1 MSSLALVFVGAVL
14 LVNGLVFLGPV
25 SPRAA
30 IPANLLVGA
39 LIVTTSLLGAVP
51 AALDDRMALFG
62 ALGFCVFGFTYLTVA
77 VSTLTDADGSGVA
90 WYCGW
95 AAVISAV
102 LAVVNFSES
111 DPRLAWL
118 WVSWVVLFAAF
129 FLAGVTGSAR
139 FGRGAGA
146 ISAIQSVT
154 TGTIPG
160 LLMMNGDWAD
170 FSVTV
175 IAVVQLLGIAAYL
188 AIIAM
193 PAAPSPEVTA
203 GAAHAE

>member
-14 LVNGLVFLGPV
+14 LANGLVFLGPM
-25 SPRAA
+25 SARAA
-30 IPANLLVGA
+30 VPVNLLVGA

-51 AALDDRMALFG
+51 AAADDRMALFG
-62 ALGFCVFGFTYLTVA
+62 ALGFCVFGFTYLSVA
-77 VSTLTDADGSGVA
+77 VSTLLDADGSGVG

-95 AAVISAV
+95 AAVMSAV
-102 LAVVNFSES
+102 LAVVYFNDG

-129 FLAGVTGSAR
+129 FLAAYTGSAR

-146 ISAIQSVT
+146 VAVIQSVI

-160 LLMMNGDWAD
+160 LMMMNGSWAD
-170 FSVTV
+170 FSVAI
-175 IAVVQLLGIAAYL
+175 IAIVQIIGIAAY
-188 AIIAM
+188 IAVLM
-193 PAAPSPEVTA
+193 VPARAPLEV
-203 GAAHAE
+203 